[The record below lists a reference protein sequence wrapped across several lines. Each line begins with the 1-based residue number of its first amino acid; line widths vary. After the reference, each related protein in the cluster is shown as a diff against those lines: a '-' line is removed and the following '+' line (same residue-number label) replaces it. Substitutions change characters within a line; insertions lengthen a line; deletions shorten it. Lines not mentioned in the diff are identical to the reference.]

1 MDAFRG
7 ILEVELDALVHV
19 AGVARHDD
27 GPARVRGG
35 HGCHVEALLPL
46 LVDPLEGERVRHLA
60 GTTCHMLTILLC
72 CQPRIPLT
80 LRLTPQLI
88 SHLNLLLGIETSP
101 MLISTRRL
109 LVRQS
114 GLPIEATLLN
124 KTLIEDACCHLAIL

>member
-7 ILEVELDALVHV
+7 ILEVELDALVDV

-60 GTTCHMLTILLC
+60 GTTSHVNNIALLPAKDTSYP
-72 CQPRIPLT
+72 QIDTPVDIP
-80 LRLTPQLI
+80 PY
-88 SHLNLLLGIETSP
+88 
-101 MLISTRRL
+101 
-109 LVRQS
+109 
-114 GLPIEATLLN
+114 
-124 KTLIEDACCHLAIL
+124 